1 MRNRR
6 HHNPIPED
14 NAEDKPFCMTVLD
27 PTGLADIPEMADSL
41 QILSPGRFRVPSPRS
56 RFFSGICLALPL
68 SVLLWYLFYQ
78 CLHYLTD

>member
-68 SVLLWYLFYQ
+68 SALLWWLTFYL
-78 CLHYLTD
+78 LHYIAS